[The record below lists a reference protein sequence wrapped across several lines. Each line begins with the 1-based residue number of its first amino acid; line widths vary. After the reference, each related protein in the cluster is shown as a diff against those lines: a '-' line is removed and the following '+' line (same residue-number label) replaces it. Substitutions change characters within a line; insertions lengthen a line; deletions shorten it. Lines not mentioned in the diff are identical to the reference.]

1 VIGRKKE
8 KEESQFNIDDRGY
21 NVKAWY
27 LEDIEESKGDALIEV
42 RYNGELIRE
51 FLFPSYK
58 IWNIAA
64 HFGDIVDGELS
75 KDDASRGYRIA
86 ASTGLD
92 EGTII
97 LVPEDASPK
106 IKLTKLA
113 ITHT

>member
-1 VIGRKKE
+1 ML
-8 KEESQFNIDDRGY
+8 QNT
-21 NVKAWY
+21 
-27 LEDIEESKGDALIEV
+27 LIEV

-64 HFGDIVDGELS
+64 HFSDIIDGELS
-75 KDDASRGYRIA
+75 KDNASRGYRIA

-97 LVPEDASPK
+97 LMPKEESPK
-106 IKLTKLA
+106 SN
-113 ITHT
+113 